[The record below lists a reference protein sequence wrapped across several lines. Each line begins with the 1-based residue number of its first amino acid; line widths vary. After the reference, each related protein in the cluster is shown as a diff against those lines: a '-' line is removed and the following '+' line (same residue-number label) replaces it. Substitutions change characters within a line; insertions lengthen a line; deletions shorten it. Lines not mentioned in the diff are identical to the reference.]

1 MSPQATVLLVD
12 DEIRSLEAL
21 QRTLEDDF
29 TLFTASSADEA
40 LAILESEFIQVIVTD
55 QRMPDMTG
63 VALLRRVRERHP
75 QVVRIILSGYTD
87 NADIIA
93 AVNEAPPSTKPAS
106 TSTCSS
112 PGTRKACCSPYRAR
126 PSCSACSR
134 TTNC

>member
-29 TLFTASSADEA
+29 TLFTASSTDEA

-93 AVNEAPPSTKPAS
+93 AVNEA
-106 TSTCSS
+106 
-112 PGTRKACCSPYRAR
+112 GIYQ
-126 PSCSACSR
+126 
-134 TTNC
+134 